1 VDIHLTGL
9 RNILVHLG
17 MMPGMVVN
25 TAKRKFLEN
34 YVFVRTDL
42 TGLWYPEI
50 KVSQLVNKDQVVGY
64 IRDVFGQHMLDVKS
78 PIEGVVTCIR
88 TSPNIRPGN
97 VIFELGAIAS
107 QEV

>member
-1 VDIHLTGL
+1 
-9 RNILVHLG
+9 
-17 MMPGMVVN
+17 
-25 TAKRKFLEN
+25 
-34 YVFVRTDL
+34 
-42 TGLWYPEI
+42 
-50 KVSQLVNKDQVVGY
+50 VVGY
-64 IRDVFGQHMLDVKS
+64 IRDVFGQPMLDVKS